1 MYEVRREVQKMEN
14 YKQAAELAIMCA
26 YNARSSMSRP
36 VAAELWRMAKEY
48 QEKAARLDCKQI
60 DIGEPPRSLRD

>member
-26 YNARSSMSRP
+26 YNAQLDEPARSCRALADGQGVP
-36 VAAELWRMAKEY
+36 GKGREVGLQA
-48 QEKAARLDCKQI
+48 D
-60 DIGEPPRSLRD
+60 

>member
-1 MYEVRREVQKMEN
+1 MEN

-48 QEKAARLDCKQI
+48 QAKAAKFNCKRRV
-60 DIGEPPRSLRD
+60 DIGEPPQSLRD